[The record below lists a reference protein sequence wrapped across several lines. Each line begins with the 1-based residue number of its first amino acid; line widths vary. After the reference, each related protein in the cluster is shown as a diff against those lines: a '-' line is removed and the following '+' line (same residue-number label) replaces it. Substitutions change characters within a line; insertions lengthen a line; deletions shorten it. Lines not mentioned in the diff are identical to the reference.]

1 MVDKGSHMV
10 FRLDCLLW
18 RTLLLALV
26 SGALAVN
33 ASAQRSAVFEQAAL
47 PGSHN
52 GAFRSRFGDAERLLN
67 AVDLARAELLD
78 ALRKA
83 EPSIEARDAPLSH
96 YLANDLFRRPP
107 RIATSRTTGGQ
118 PFRQLV
124 PEVQATFDWTH
135 AFRRQVYD
143 VLANE
148 ALGNAERDGRVIE
161 LLGYYRSRPALAISS
176 RPKDIGTL
184 NAQFGARSFRAA
196 APRLNGQLWAMQWLE
211 LALLEALVH
220 RPAQRAELAARIAG
234 RFQEMLAATPDG
246 APFLMPVSTAVA
258 PSFAARYPEVAA
270 ILDNL
275 HLLQDYSADL
285 MLAPDVPR
293 SAHRRELVRALQT
306 FRSDTASLA
315 TYSAWI
321 EAPKTIGVQNMGG
334 PATAFGT
341 APVPTVERGMAMSPA
356 PANTMAGMDHGAMNM
371 PAQGGSD
378 PKVLLDRLL
387 ADPVIR
393 ERAATDP
400 ILQRM
405 LAQAGMGSP
414 ATASGMPG
422 ISAMQHANMATTDSS
437 MAGMNMAGG
446 RMTMSGAM
454 TDEERRIR
462 TDFIV
467 RLLSD
472 STVASRIHSDP
483 ELHRLWSDP
492 DVQKRIQELQNA
504 RGVGNPRPA
513 PRSPDGK

>member
-1 MVDKGSHMV
+1 MVDKGSHMM
-10 FRLDCLLW
+10 FRFAHWLR
-18 RTLLLALV
+18 RTLSLALV

-83 EPSIEARDAPLSH
+83 EPSIETRDSQVSE

-107 RIATSRTTGGQ
+107 RISTSRTAGGQ

-135 AFRRQVYD
+135 ALRRQVYD

-148 ALGNAERDGRVIE
+148 SIGGPERDGRVTE
-161 LLGYYRSRPALAISS
+161 LLGYYRSRPALAISA
-176 RPKDIGTL
+176 RPKDIGTV
-184 NAQFGARSFRAA
+184 NARFGARAFRAA
-196 APRLNGQLWAMQWLE
+196 APRLNGQLWATQWLE
-211 LALLEALVH
+211 LALLETLVN
-220 RPAQRAELAARIAG
+220 PAAQRGELAARIAT
-234 RFQEMLAATPDG
+234 RFREMLVATPDG

-258 PSFAARYPEVAA
+258 PSFAAHYPEVAA

-293 SAHRRELVRALQT
+293 SAHRRELLRALQL
-306 FRSDTASLA
+306 FRSDTASA
-315 TYSAWI
+315 AAYSAWI
-321 EAPKTIGVQNMGG
+321 DAAKAIGVQNMGG
-334 PATAFGT
+334 PATAFGA
-341 APVPTVERGMAMSPA
+341 APAPTVERGMALSPA
-356 PANTMAGMDHGAMNM
+356 PANAMAGMDHGAMNM
-371 PAQGGSD
+371 TVRGTSD
-378 PKVLLDRLL
+378 PKALLDRML

-400 ILQRM
+400 VLQRM
-405 LAQAGMGSP
+405 LAQSGMGA
-414 ATASGMPG
+414 ATAPSMPGMSGMRHG
-422 ISAMQHANMATTDSS
+422 NMATNQNS
-437 MAGMNMAGG
+437 MAGMD
-446 RMTMSGAM
+446 MTGSTMTVSGAL

-483 ELHRLWSDP
+483 ALHRLWSDP

-504 RGVGNPRPA
+504 RGTTGNPRPA
-513 PRSPDGK
+513 PQSPDGE

>member
-1 MVDKGSHMV
+1 M
-10 FRLDCLLW
+10 FRFNRWLR
-18 RTLLLALV
+18 RTLFLALV
-26 SGALAVN
+26 SGALAVS
-33 ASAQRSAVFEQAAL
+33 ASAQRRAVFEQAVL

-52 GAFRSRFGDAERLLN
+52 GAFRSRFGEAERLLN

-83 EPSIEARDAPLSH
+83 DPSIETRDAQLSR
-96 YLANDLFRRPP
+96 YLATDLFRRPP
-107 RIATSRTTGGQ
+107 RVATSRTAGGQ

-124 PEVQATFDWTH
+124 PELQATFDWTH

-148 ALGNAERDGRVIE
+148 TVSNAERDGGIVE
-161 LLGYYRSRPALAISS
+161 LLGYYRSRPAVALSG

-184 NAQFGARSFRAA
+184 NAEFGARSFRAT
-196 APRLNGQLWAMQWLE
+196 APQLNGQLWAMQWLE
-211 LALLEALVH
+211 LALLEALLNP
-220 RPAQRAELAARIAG
+220 PAQRVELTAGIAG
-234 RFQEMLAATPDG
+234 RFREMLAAPPDG

-258 PSFAARYPEVAA
+258 PSFASRYPEVAA

-293 SAHRRELVRALQT
+293 SAHRRELLRALQV
-306 FRSDTASLA
+306 FRSDTASA
-315 TYSAWI
+315 AAYAAWI
-321 EAPKTIGVQNMGG
+321 DAPRTIGVQNMGG
-334 PATAFGT
+334 PATAPGA
-341 APVPTVERGMAMSPA
+341 APVPTVERGIALSPA
-356 PANTMAGMDHGAMNM
+356 PANAMAGMDHGAMNM
-371 PAQGGSD
+371 PAQGASD
-378 PKVLLDRLL
+378 PKALLDRML

-400 ILQRM
+400 VLQRM
-405 LAQAGMGSP
+405 LAQHGMNAP
-414 ATASGMPG
+414 APMPSMPG
-422 ISAMQHANMATTDSS
+422 MTGMQHGSTPANQTS
-437 MAGMNMAGG
+437 MPGMNMLGG
-446 RMTMSGAM
+446 TMPMSGAM

-467 RLLSD
+467 RLLGD
-472 STVASRIHSDP
+472 SAVASRIHSDP

-504 RGVGNPRPA
+504 RGTTGSPRST